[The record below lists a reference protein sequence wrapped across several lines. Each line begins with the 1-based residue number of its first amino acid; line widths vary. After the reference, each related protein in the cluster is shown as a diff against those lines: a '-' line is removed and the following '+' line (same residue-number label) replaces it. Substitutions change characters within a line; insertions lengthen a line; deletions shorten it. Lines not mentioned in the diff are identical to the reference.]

1 MICLESKS
9 AFEYPLV
16 IIMSTFLP

>member
-1 MICLESKS
+1 MIFLESKS